1 MSAPVVAL
9 LEAFDEPTKALLRH
23 IVGDQLRLVFTPDNR
38 GDTRAAALAHAEY
51 AVVRSVSL
59 DPDLVAVA
67 PRLKLIHQ
75 WGTGTDGIP
84 LDTARRCG
92 IVVARSPG
100 LNAPSV
106 ADLTI
111 GLMLACRRRIPQADA
126 LIRAGGWAEPDLYS
140 TGRDLSGAKVGLVG
154 LGAIGRQVMR
164 RLSGFDC
171 EIAYTRSSGPDPS
184 VPGYLELE
192 CLIGWADVLSLHVP
206 LTPMTRRLMNRDRLE
221 KMPPGSFLV
230 NTARGGLV
238 DEAALAAAL
247 SSNHLGGAA
256 IDAFSQEPPVPGNPL
271 LSAPNTVLSA
281 HSGGRCR
288 ENFHRIVRHWS
299 DNIIAHSSGAPIDPA
314 CIVIPPN

>member
-9 LEAFDEPTKALLRH
+9 LEAFDAPTKDQLRH
-23 IVGDQLRLVFTPDNR
+23 IIGDRLQLVFTPDNR
-38 GDTRAAALAHAEY
+38 SNTRAAALADAEY
-51 AVVRSVSL
+51 AVIRSVPL
-59 DPDLVAVA
+59 EPDLLAAA

-84 LDTARRCG
+84 LKAAHHRG

-140 TGRDLSGAKVGLVG
+140 TGRDLTGARVGLVG

-171 EIAYTRSSGPDPS
+171 DVAYTRSMGADPA
-184 VPGYLELE
+184 VPGHMELE
-192 CLIGWADVLSLHVP
+192 RLVSWADVLSLHLP
-206 LTPMTRRLMNRDRLE
+206 LTPSTRHLMDRDRLAA
-221 KMPPGSFLV
+221 MPRGAFLV

-238 DEAALAAAL
+238 DEVALAAAL
-247 SSNHLGGAA
+247 SSGHLGGAA
-256 IDAFSQEPPVPGNPL
+256 IDAFSQEPPAPENAL

-299 DNIIAHSSGAPIDPA
+299 DNIIAHAGGAGIDPA
-314 CIVIPPN
+314 CIVVPPD